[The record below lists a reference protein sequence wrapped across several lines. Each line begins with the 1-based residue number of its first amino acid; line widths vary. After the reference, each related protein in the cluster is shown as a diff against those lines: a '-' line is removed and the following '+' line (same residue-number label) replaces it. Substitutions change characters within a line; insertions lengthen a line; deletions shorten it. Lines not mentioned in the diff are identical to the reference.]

1 MNARLVYRQTT
12 ALRRV
17 PRAHGPSIYND
28 RVGLGVAGPSCLR
41 LRSGGTARSMSSPSA
56 PRPSDVTATSASPA
70 QVEATPDKAS
80 GNTKDSVLDGEDV
93 PKELPI
99 LPRPLGVPNH
109 PSTKHASWTE
119 TMWDQ
124 ETRMENRRVL

>member
-56 PRPSDVTATSASPA
+56 PRPSDATAAAASSST
-70 QVEATPDKAS
+70 QTPDNAS
-80 GNTKDSVLDGEDV
+80 GKTKDSVLDGEDV